1 MQKTKDTFISTGFKN
16 WKKGRE
22 RFAYKAQSEC
32 HKIAVTTQIYETRSV
47 DVQLSNVQ
55 ASQKEEA
62 HTCLLKIV
70 CAVQFLARQGLALR
84 GHDDSEGNFAQL
96 LKYKSDLRK
105 WLSSRI
111 YYTCPQVQNEILNLL
126 SHSIIREIAD
136 NIRSLWQLQFSV
148 IMDGTQDVSGKE
160 QEAVCVRYVDHDLII
175 HEEFVGMYEVSV
187 TTGENL
193 AKVIMD
199 VLLRL
204 NLSITGLRGQA
215 YDGAANMAGIYSGA
229 QAIIKKHQPLA
240 PYVHC
245 GAHCVNLITQ
255 HACTASSVVRDS
267 LQWAHEL
274 GVLFGQSLKMKSIFQ
289 DIKKGDSGPAQ
300 SIRPLCPTR
309 WTVRTGAIRSLL
321 NQYQPVLLAL
331 EEMASGKS
339 DSASRANGL
348 LERWQKGN
356 VVLGLLLALE
366 VTEELECL
374 NKALQSRTQAVNG
387 MLAAVTC
394 VKESIAEKRTPDKF
408 QSLYNK
414 ASQMCEKLNL
424 SPIEMPR
431 VRNPPKRLA
440 GKAAAHVPPSSVD
453 YFRTEF
459 FKVLDTVS
467 MQFTERFENEG
478 LLMIRKLEKVLLTG
492 VTDDDVLLQYPE
504 VYRPSLQVQLAMFKS
519 KYDFQS
525 SSEAAT
531 ILQGMLP
538 EVSRNTCAV
547 ASYCAC
553 LLR

>member
-1 MQKTKDTFISTGFKN
+1 MMVLQTWQGYIQ
-16 WKKGRE
+16 E
-22 RFAYKAQSEC
+22 
-32 HKIAVTTQIYETRSV
+32 HK
-47 DVQLSNVQ
+47 
-55 ASQKEEA
+55 
-62 HTCLLKIV
+62 
-70 CAVQFLARQGLALR
+70 
-84 GHDDSEGNFAQL
+84 
-96 LKYKSDLRK
+96 
-105 WLSSRI
+105 
-111 YYTCPQVQNEILNLL
+111 
-126 SHSIIREIAD
+126 
-136 NIRSLWQLQFSV
+136 
-148 IMDGTQDVSGKE
+148 
-160 QEAVCVRYVDHDLII
+160 
-175 HEEFVGMYEVSV
+175 
-187 TTGENL
+187 
-193 AKVIMD
+193 
-199 VLLRL
+199 
-204 NLSITGLRGQA
+204 
-215 YDGAANMAGIYSGA
+215 
-229 QAIIKKHQPLA
+229 

-274 GVLFGQSLKMKSIFQ
+274 GVLFGQSMKMKSIFQ
-289 DIKKGDSGPAQ
+289 DIAKAESGPAQ

-321 NQYQPVLLAL
+321 NQYQSVLLSL

-348 LERWQKGN
+348 LERLQKGN

-374 NKALQSRTQAVNG
+374 NKSLQSRAQTVDG

-394 VKESIAEKRTPDKF
+394 VKESIAEKRTPEKF
-408 QSLYNK
+408 QSLYSK

-440 GKAAAHVPPSSVD
+440 GEAAAHVPPSSVD

-538 EVSRNTCAV
+538 EVRGLSEQVEILVWLLLTVPASSAEAERSFSGLQRLKTWLRSTMTQSRLNSVAV
-547 ASYCAC
+547 CHIHKDKLDQVNRRQIAQQFIAANERRRTTFWCFT
-553 LLR
+553 